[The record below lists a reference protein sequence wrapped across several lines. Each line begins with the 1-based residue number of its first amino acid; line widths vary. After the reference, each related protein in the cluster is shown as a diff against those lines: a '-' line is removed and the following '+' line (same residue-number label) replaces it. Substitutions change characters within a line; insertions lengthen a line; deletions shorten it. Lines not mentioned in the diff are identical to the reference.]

1 MKLNLAE
8 VKQIAYL
15 ARILLT
21 AAEAKKFR
29 TELSE
34 IIDYNA
40 RELAGSKRGS
50 RLKRLKTNTLGQA
63 DKPRPS
69 LEQTDALSNAPVEKK
84 GFFVVPK
91 VLD

>member
-1 MKLNLAE
+1 MKLSLAE

-15 ARILLT
+15 ARLLLMT
-21 AAEAKKFR
+21 MEGEKFR

-40 RELAGSKRGS
+40 RQLARSKKGSKLERF
-50 RLKRLKTNTLGQA
+50 KTNTLGQS

-69 LEQTDALSNAPVEKK
+69 LPQADALSNAPVEKK